1 MATTVYN
8 VEEIELQNGSKIKL
22 KPLSIKALR
31 LFMAEI
37 QKTQSAENEDETLT
51 ILINAC
57 GIAIQSQL
65 PDLVANKD
73 LLDLILYAVE
83 EIKMFNDLGN
93 NAANMNT
100 LPKKLY
106 VYRNRCNNL
115 IKDVKNIFF

>member
-1 MATTVYN
+1 MVGCGGGDFLNDIIAGKRMENNENNKNLTN
-8 VEEIELQNGSKIKL
+8 DEIKHLAGF
-22 KPLSIKALR
+22 R
-31 LFMAEI
+31 T
-37 QKTQSAENEDETLT
+37 KTGRYTD
-51 ILINAC
+51 I
-57 GIAIQSQL
+57 
-65 PDLVANKD
+65 PDKD

-115 IKDVKNIFF
+115 IKDVKNIFFLNKKNNNN

>member
-8 VEEIELQNGSKIKL
+8 VEEIELQNGSKVKL

-37 QKTQSAENEDETLT
+37 QKTQSAENEDQTLT

-65 PDLVANKD
+65 PDLVADKD
-73 LLDLILYAVE
+73 ALEDALDMPTINRILDVCGGIKLDDPNLLAAAVLAGQ
-83 EIKMFNDLGN
+83 N
-93 NAANMNT
+93 
-100 LPKKLY
+100 
-106 VYRNRCNNL
+106 
-115 IKDVKNIFF
+115 